1 MKLPHLGNAD
11 ASFQCHVQQLNS
23 FLKTETVFLQL
34 FDLETPSWSTINV
47 LLPMLCIIEQLADFP
62 QIKSQLHQGTHRD
75 QYPQPFSDQQDAS
88 FPIDMSRIS
97 SQMRQIAQGLC
108 LVRIDD
114 IQSLKYI
121 DFVDIE

>member
-1 MKLPHLGNAD
+1 MKLPHLSNAD

-47 LLPMLCIIEQLADFP
+47 LLPMLCIIEQLTDFP
-62 QIKSQLHQGTHRD
+62 QIKSQLHQSTHRD
-75 QYPQPFSDQQDAS
+75 QYPQPFSDQQEAS

-97 SQMRQIAQGLC
+97 SQMRQIAQG
-108 LVRIDD
+108 
-114 IQSLKYI
+114 
-121 DFVDIE
+121 